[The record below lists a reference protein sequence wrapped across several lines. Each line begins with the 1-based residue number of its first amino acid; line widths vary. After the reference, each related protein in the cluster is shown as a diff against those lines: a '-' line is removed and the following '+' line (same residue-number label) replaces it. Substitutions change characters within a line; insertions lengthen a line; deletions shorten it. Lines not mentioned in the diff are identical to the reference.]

1 MSTYATCVFVV
12 GGDVDEVVGVLAE
25 AGLVGLVGVDGDVV
39 VVFAEVDVGDVE
51 APSAEVLSA
60 GVGGVAVGLSVF
72 DDVVTVLVYVD
83 GVVVCAGAVADESCV
98 FGEDVPPLDAG
109 ELVAG
114 VGRGDAGVVAGAVEA
129 DVWAL
134 ERAVLIAGG
143 LDLPVWPVG
152 WGFEHLRFDRGGFD
166 GPRLVEVG

>member
-1 MSTYATCVFVV
+1 
-12 GGDVDEVVGVLAE
+12 
-25 AGLVGLVGVDGDVV
+25 
-39 VVFAEVDVGDVE
+39 
-51 APSAEVLSA
+51 
-60 GVGGVAVGLSVF
+60 
-72 DDVVTVLVYVD
+72 
-83 GVVVCAGAVADESCV
+83 VADESCV